1 MATTPELADVTD
13 PRRPIDRWLFSY
25 SGDHVN
31 PTNQLIH
38 LICVPAILWSV
49 TAALWIIPVPPALAQ
64 PGAWMALVMFL
75 TSVYYWRLSRPLW
88 VGMVVVFVAFGFLNR
103 WLWEILGSA
112 NLGWLGLSVENAF
125 EPCSNLAAA
134 ARVLATNYQAV
145 ARLAPSRDHAIAT
158 ALSMYNTGDRQR
170 GFRNGYVARVYASA
184 SAVIPL
190 IRGTAPVAAAPAIP
204 QSLPT
209 FAPPPDTPV
218 SPPAAAGWNT
228 AARASQ
234 ASLMVFGDGAASQ
247 KGQHP

>member
-1 MATTPELADVTD
+1 MILDVATLLSLAGSCAPTVAPETLISIVHTESRFNSLAIGVNSPGVRAPKPATKAQAIAAA
-13 PRRPIDRWLFSY
+13 RSLIGQGYNID
-25 SGDHVN
+25 
-31 PTNQLIH
+31 
-38 LICVPAILWSV
+38 
-49 TAALWIIPVPPALAQ
+49 
-64 PGAWMALVMFL
+64 
-75 TSVYYWRLSRPLW
+75 
-88 VGMVVVFVAFGFLNR
+88 
-103 WLWEILGSA
+103 LGLGQINSA

-134 ARVLATNYQAV
+134 ARVIATNYQAV

>member
-1 MATTPELADVTD
+1 MILDVATLLSLAGACAPTVAPETLISIVHTESRFNSLAIGVNSPGVRAAKPATKAQAIAAA
-13 PRRPIDRWLFSY
+13 RSLIGRGYNID
-25 SGDHVN
+25 
-31 PTNQLIH
+31 
-38 LICVPAILWSV
+38 
-49 TAALWIIPVPPALAQ
+49 
-64 PGAWMALVMFL
+64 
-75 TSVYYWRLSRPLW
+75 
-88 VGMVVVFVAFGFLNR
+88 
-103 WLWEILGSA
+103 LGLGQINSA

-145 ARLAPSRDHAIAT
+145 ARLAPSRDQAIAT
-158 ALSMYNTGDRQR
+158 ALSLYNTGDRQR

-190 IRGTAPVAAAPAIP
+190 IRNTAPVTRNSVGAPAA
-204 QSLPT
+204 LA

-218 SPPAAAGWNT
+218 LPPAAAGWNT

>member
-1 MATTPELADVTD
+1 MILDVATLLSLAGACAPSVAPETLISIVHTESRFNSLAIGVNSPGVRAPKPATKAQAIAVA
-13 PRRPIDRWLFSY
+13 RNLIRQGYNID
-25 SGDHVN
+25 
-31 PTNQLIH
+31 
-38 LICVPAILWSV
+38 
-49 TAALWIIPVPPALAQ
+49 
-64 PGAWMALVMFL
+64 
-75 TSVYYWRLSRPLW
+75 
-88 VGMVVVFVAFGFLNR
+88 
-103 WLWEILGSA
+103 LGLGQINSA

-134 ARVLATNYQAV
+134 ARVLAANYQAV

-158 ALSMYNTGDRQR
+158 ALSMYNTGDRRR

-190 IRGTAPVAAAPAIP
+190 IRSTAPATRNSVVAPAAPA
-204 QSLPT
+204 

-218 SPPAAAGWNT
+218 SPPAAVGWNT